1 MPTTIQMPS
10 LEIIFKGIGATA
22 IARGQK
28 GSAALIVVDETE
40 GEEMVKY
47 RTIADFTSEEQA
59 KYTPEN
65 VLAIKDALEGT
76 PLELYV
82 FRMKSE
88 SGSITDLFKKI
99 GGTVPRNS
107 WIAVQ
112 SATEQHQND
121 LATWIK
127 TERKNNKK
135 RYKALVYKATTPDDM
150 GIVNM
155 TTEKVAFSDERGEK
169 AGSSALAWGLGF
181 LAGLSLTMS
190 AIAKPIGKFKS
201 VTEPEDLNEAISNG
215 EFVLFN
221 DEGEVKVAR
230 GVNSLVTTGQDVTEE
245 MCFINTVE
253 KMDLIYCDIFTAWN
267 NSYKGKYP
275 NILDNQ
281 MLLISAIRGY
291 FKEVA
296 RDYILDPNFDNTV
309 NVDIEAQKL
318 ANYAKYG
325 EETVESWDDNKA
337 MEMTVSTKVFLKA
350 NVKIPGIM
358 EDLKFEIYM

>member
-1 MPTTIQMPS
+1 MPTTIKMPS

-22 IARGQK
+22 IARGER

-40 GEEMVKY
+40 GAEMVKY
-47 RTIADFTSEEQA
+47 KTIADFTSEEQA
-59 KYTPEN
+59 KYTADN

-76 PLELYV
+76 PLELFV
-82 FRMKSE
+82 FRLKAE
-88 SGSITDLFKKI
+88 GKIADLFKKI
-99 GGTVPRNS
+99 GGAVPRNS
-107 WIAVQ
+107 WIGVQ
-112 SATEQHQND
+112 SATEQHHND
-121 LATWIK
+121 LVTWIK
-127 TERKNNKK
+127 AERKNNKK

-150 GIVNM
+150 GVVNL
-155 TTEKVAFSDERGEK
+155 TNEKITFSDDRGEK
-169 AGSSALAWGLGF
+169 AGSSAIAWGLGF
-181 LAGLSLTMS
+181 LAGMPLTMS
-190 AIAKPIGKFKS
+190 AIAKPIGKFSS
-201 VTEPEDLNEAISNG
+201 VVEPEDLDTAIGNG
-215 EFVLFN
+215 EFILFN
-221 DEGEVKVAR
+221 DEGVVKVTR

-281 MLLISAIRGY
+281 MLLISAIRAY

-296 RDYILDPNFDNTV
+296 RDYILDPNYDNTV
-309 NVDIEAQKL
+309 NVDVEAQKL

-325 EETVESWDDNKA
+325 EETVESWDENKA

-350 NVKIPGIM
+350 NIKIPGIM